1 MLSSNDACGLSHSHP
16 KWWPDSAWPG
26 REEIWMKA
34 NPLSGGSSCME
45 ELTWIVGQGDP
56 LLSHLLAGCRWI
68 RGGNEWNFTTRLKV
82 KELNY

>member
-1 MLSSNDACGLSHSHP
+1 MEDQVFYYKDIAMRI
-16 KWWPDSAWPG
+16 

-45 ELTWIVGQGDP
+45 ELTWDSG
-56 LLSHLLAGCRWI
+56 AGTPFSLIFWLGADGFG
-68 RGGNEWNFTTRLKV
+68 GGNEWNFTTRLKV